1 MQYPCL
7 DDYMMMAGHC
17 ELLET
22 ALKNQEKIGLNYA
35 IRGYLS
41 TSWVDSEQYVNCQPH
56 DGIQQTW
63 LHTIIKTFWWFNKTM
78 ETHQNS
84 VLHSTTIPLQELKG
98 SAVNSQ
104 IRSLFKQQQDFS
116 VLDHVIFDT
125 PLEVLLERPLRSKKR
140 WICLAQRYHPS
151 IHS

>member
-84 VLHSTTIPLQELKG
+84 VLHSKSSRGVLSIPKSAPSSNSNRIFQFWTMLFLTPPWRYCLKDLYDPR
-98 SAVNSQ
+98 SAG
-104 IRSLFKQQQDFS
+104 F
-116 VLDHVIFDT
+116 
-125 PLEVLLERPLRSKKR
+125 
-140 WICLAQRYHPS
+140 A
-151 IHS
+151 